1 MRKPHVVLQLLLIF
15 AFVPAFSAIASA
27 DEPSSADAIPAS
39 SQPTPAGHPNS
50 AKESGTPI
58 AIGVGVKVSTL
69 GIGGE
74 VGIPVS
80 RRSNVRFGFNLFN
93 YGHTFTKDGIAYK
106 GTLNLRSAQA
116 TWDFFPLGA
125 LHISPGV
132 LLYNGNNIGANASVP
147 GGQAFTLNN
156 TTYISDSADPI
167 GGTGKL
173 AVNKVAPMVLLGVGN
188 LVPRSSRHFT
198 SNVEIGAA
206 YQGLPRITLNLTGS
220 ACDSTG
226 LFCRSVSSDPT
237 IQSNIVAEQNKLDK
251 KARPFRFYP
260 IISFGFGF
268 KF

>member
-1 MRKPHVVLQLLLIF
+1 M
-15 AFVPAFSAIASA
+15 
-27 DEPSSADAIPAS
+27 
-39 SQPTPAGHPNS
+39 
-50 AKESGTPI
+50 
-58 AIGVGVKVSTL
+58 AIGIGVKASTL

-74 VGIPVS
+74 VALPVTH
-80 RRSNVRFGFNLFN
+80 RSNVRVGFNLFN

-116 TWDFFPLGA
+116 TFDFFPVGPF
-125 LHISPGV
+125 HISPGV

-147 GGQAFTLNN
+147 GGQPFTLNN
-156 TTYISDSADPI
+156 TTYISDGADPI

-173 AVNKVAPMVLLGVGN
+173 TVYKTAPMVLLGIGN

-198 SNVEIGAA
+198 STFEIGAA
-206 YQGLPRITLNLTGS
+206 YQGPPRITLNLTGS

-237 IQSNIVAEQNKLDK
+237 IQANILAEQSKLDK

-260 IISFGFGF
+260 VISFGFGF